1 MMMWK
6 IFAGFVV
13 FAAAMM
19 FLLMKAG
26 DKVDLQGESH
36 GQTQVETTPAQGT
49 KAPEPAASAPA
60 PAPSTPAEAPK
71 ADPASK

>member
-1 MMMWK
+1 MWK

-49 KAPEPAASAPA
+49 KASEPATSAPA
-60 PAPSTPAEAPK
+60 ASTPAETPK
-71 ADPASK
+71 TEPASK

>member
-1 MMMWK
+1 MWK

-49 KAPEPAASAPA
+49 KASEPAASAPA
-60 PAPSTPAEAPK
+60 ASTPAEAPK
-71 ADPASK
+71 TEPASK

>member
-1 MMMWK
+1 MWK

-26 DKVDLQGESH
+26 DRVDLQGESH
-36 GQTQVETTPAQGT
+36 GQTQVETTPAESS
-49 KAPEPAASAPA
+49 KAPEPAASAA
-60 PAPSTPAEAPK
+60 AASTPAEAPK
-71 ADPASK
+71 AEPAPK

>member
-1 MMMWK
+1 MWK
-6 IFAGFVV
+6 IFVGFVV

-36 GQTQVETTPAQGT
+36 GQTQVETAPAQGT
-49 KAPEPAASAPA
+49 KAPEPVAAAPAASAP
-60 PAPSTPAEAPK
+60 TEAPK
-71 ADPASK
+71 TEPASK

>member
-1 MMMWK
+1 MWK

-49 KAPEPAASAPA
+49 KASEPAASAPA
-60 PAPSTPAEAPK
+60 VSTPAETPK
-71 ADPASK
+71 TEPASK

>member
-1 MMMWK
+1 MWK

-49 KAPEPAASAPA
+49 KASEPPASSPAA
-60 PAPSTPAEAPK
+60 STPAEAPK
-71 ADPASK
+71 TEPASK

>member
-49 KAPEPAASAPA
+49 KASEPPASSPAA
-60 PAPSTPAEAPK
+60 STPAEAPK
-71 ADPASK
+71 TEPASK